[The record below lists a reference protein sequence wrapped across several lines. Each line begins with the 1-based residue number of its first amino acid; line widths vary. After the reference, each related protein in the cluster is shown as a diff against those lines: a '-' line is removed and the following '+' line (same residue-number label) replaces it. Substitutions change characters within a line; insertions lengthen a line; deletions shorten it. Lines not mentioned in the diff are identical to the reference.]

1 MRFDGEALY
10 GARLATGIDAFQ
22 LGGGNQ
28 TALRDVYEAMKAVG

>member
-22 LGGGNQ
+22 LGGGNR
-28 TALRDVYEAMKAVG
+28 TALRGVYEAMKAVG